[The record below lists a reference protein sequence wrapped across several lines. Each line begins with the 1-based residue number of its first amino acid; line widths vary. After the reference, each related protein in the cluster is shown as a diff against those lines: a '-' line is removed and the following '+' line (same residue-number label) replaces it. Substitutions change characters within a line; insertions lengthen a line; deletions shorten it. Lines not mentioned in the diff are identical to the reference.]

1 MKIVFSAYKIVH
13 LQFLPEPEACSH
25 RGMSKK
31 IKQVIQHFF
40 LQGCTGLNDLQM
52 NPIETAIASYGMSG
66 IVFHGPL
73 LERHDGF
80 RIRKI
85 LERHNHQS
93 EGRHPDAQLVR
104 NYAEILHDPDIELII
119 VNTPD
124 YLHFEMAMGALEAGK
139 HIVVEKP
146 FALRSDQ
153 ADKIIALGRSKDLM
167 VSVFQNR
174 RWDGDFLTVKKVI
187 DDGSLGRLVSFES
200 HFDRF
205 RNYVQES
212 WKEEKRLGAGT
223 LYNLGSHMIDQ
234 ALQLFGMPEYLFA
247 DVRAQRTGSEVD
259 DSFDIFMHYPQVKC
273 LVRGSYLV
281 KAPGPRYTL
290 HGTHGSFLKYGLDP
304 QEQALKEGKVPGTGD
319 WGSEDPSQF
328 GLITSEFSGKDQ
340 QQHIPTLPG
349 NYLSYYDN
357 IYAHLR
363 DGAPLLVTPE
373 QARDVIRIIEA
384 AYESAEKG
392 KSVHFSQRYP
402 G

>member
-1 MKIVFSAYKIVH
+1 M
-13 LQFLPEPEACSH
+13 EP
-25 RGMSKK
+25 
-31 IKQVIQHFF
+31 I
-40 LQGCTGLNDLQM
+40 N
-52 NPIETAIASYGMSG
+52 TAIASYGMSG

-73 LERHDGF
+73 LETHSGF
-80 RIRKI
+80 RICKI
-85 LERHNHQS
+85 LERHKHDS
-93 EGRHPDAQLVR
+93 ADRHPGALLVR
-104 NYAEILHDPDIELII
+104 GYDEILKDPEIELVI

-124 YLHFEMAMGALEAGK
+124 YLHFGMAMEALDAGK

-146 FALRSDQ
+146 FALKSEE
-153 ADKIIALGRSKDLM
+153 AEKIIALGREKGLM

-187 DDGSLGRLVSFES
+187 EDGSLGRLVSFES

-234 ALQLFGMPEYLFA
+234 ALHLFGMPDYLYA

-281 KAPGPRYTL
+281 KEPGPRYTL

-304 QEQALKEGKVPGTGD
+304 QEQALKDGEIPGTGN
-319 WGSEDPSQF
+319 WGAEDQSAF
-328 GLITSEFSGKDQ
+328 GYLRSEFSGKAQKQ
-340 QQHIPTLPG
+340 QIPTIPG
-349 NYLSYYDN
+349 NYLVYYDN
-357 IYAHLR
+357 IYDHLR
-363 DGAPLLVTPE
+363 NDAPLLVLPE
-373 QARDVIRIIEA
+373 EARDVIRIIEA

-392 KSVHFSQRYP
+392 ESVRFS
-402 G
+402 